1 MCASCSQIIQKKI
14 HTQLQ
19 RENGVGEGEDDKA
32 DLMERQQLVNWDGGR
47 QELFVLFLQL
57 L

>member
-1 MCASCSQIIQKKI
+1 MCILLSNNSEKI
-14 HTQLQ
+14 YTQLQ

-32 DLMERQQLVNWDGGR
+32 NLMKCQQLVNWDGSR